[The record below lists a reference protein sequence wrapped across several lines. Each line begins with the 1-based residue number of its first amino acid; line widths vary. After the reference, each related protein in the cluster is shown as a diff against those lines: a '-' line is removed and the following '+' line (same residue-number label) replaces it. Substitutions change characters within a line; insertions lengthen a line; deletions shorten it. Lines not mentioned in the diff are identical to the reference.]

1 MTSVGRAETSF
12 ARVYWNFGSSGHI
25 SPSSRERGEC
35 PVVKKTYWTTGSVR
49 LTALYSTSY
58 RAIGHWTFTGHL
70 MIVQK
75 SLDIAKCP
83 LRQGGETLN
92 KQGKTLRYPET
103 GGQNPK
109 CYVVK

>member
-1 MTSVGRAETSF
+1 
-12 ARVYWNFGSSGHI
+12 
-25 SPSSRERGEC
+25 
-35 PVVKKTYWTTGSVR
+35 
-49 LTALYSTSY
+49 
-58 RAIGHWTFTGHL
+58 

-109 CYVVK
+109 CYVVKESS